1 MFDQQ
6 TLDQLRGVMKEV
18 IHDEVPPLVRK
29 IVREEVPPIVK
40 EIVQKEISDLM
51 EFQIIPQFN
60 DIHRELA
67 WIKNR
72 MVTKDFLEE
81 RLETFRVDLGLRYRA
96 AT

>member
-1 MFDQQ
+1 MFDRQ

-18 IHDEVPPLVRK
+18 IRA
-29 IVREEVPPIVK
+29 EVPPIVK
-40 EIVQKEISDLM
+40 DIVQKEISELM
-51 EFQIIPQFN
+51 EYQIIPQFN

-81 RLETFRVDLGLRYRA
+81 RLERFRVDLGLKYRA
-96 AT
+96 VT